1 MRVACDGA
9 GSNSVRAS
17 WALVDVSHVIHARR
31 GRDAES
37 LAKLRVRRYRES
49 AMNCIR
55 CGTLHASF
63 VIPQGT
69 KNGQRYALALTPASL
84 CSQCEQYIVLSSGL
98 IPIPTAI
105 GLASGLVGTGSYP
118 HALSLDTSEP
128 SVSTKLQPPSSLMP
142 ASCLMPGCFSSA
154 SAFAV
159 DNRARFKHV
168 CRFCYADMRPEEREH
183 YALEN
188 RIK

>member
-1 MRVACDGA
+1 MNPWPFYDG
-9 GSNSVRAS
+9 GYT
-17 WALVDVSHVIHARR
+17 D
-31 GRDAES
+31 
-37 LAKLRVRRYRES
+37 
-49 AMNCIR
+49 
-55 CGTLHASF
+55 
-63 VIPQGT
+63 
-69 KNGQRYALALTPASL
+69 TP
-84 CSQCEQYIVLSSGL
+84 EDPRPV
-98 IPIPTAI
+98 
-105 GLASGLVGTGSYP
+105 
-118 HALSLDTSEP
+118 
-128 SVSTKLQPPSSLMP
+128 P